1 VKPAASRAEGE
12 PAPQFGGGPP
22 PPPAGSGTSVS
33 NARVA
38 IVMLLAAETMLFTG
52 LIGAYIVLRG
62 ASADPWPPP
71 GQPRLPLGITW
82 ANTMVLLASAWTMR
96 RAAVAH
102 TRKEPR
108 TLRIAIIATACL
120 GTAFLLIQ
128 GTEWMRLILHG
139 LTASSSLYGATFY
152 TLIGVHGVH
161 VAAAVVWLGA
171 VALRFRGDRFSMTR
185 AAGVDVLAIYWYFV
199 CAVWAVL
206 FPLVYLF

>member
-1 VKPAASRAEGE
+1 MKPAASRVEGE
-12 PAPQFGGGPP
+12 PVPRFGGGP
-22 PPPAGSGTSVS
+22 PPPAGSGTPIS

-62 ASADPWPPP
+62 ASVEPWPPS

-96 RAAVAH
+96 RAAVALS
-102 TRKEPR
+102 RRESR
-108 TLRIAIIATACL
+108 TLRTAAIATACL
-120 GTAFLLIQ
+120 GTVFLLIQ
-128 GTEWMRLILHG
+128 GSEWTRLILHG

-152 TLIGVHGVH
+152 TLIGVHGAH
-161 VAAAVVWLGA
+161 VAAAVVWLVA
-171 VALRFRGDRFSMTR
+171 VALRFHGDRFTLSR

-206 FPLVYLF
+206 FPLVYLW

>member
-1 VKPAASRAEGE
+1 
-12 PAPQFGGGPP
+12 
-22 PPPAGSGTSVS
+22 
-33 NARVA
+33 
-38 IVMLLAAETMLFTG
+38 MLLAAETMLFTG

-62 ASADPWPPP
+62 ASVEPWPPP

-102 TRKEPR
+102 RSKEPR
-108 TLRIAIIATACL
+108 TLRVAIIATACL

-161 VAAAVVWLGA
+161 VAAAVGWLGV

-185 AAGVDVLAIYWYFV
+185 AAAVDVLAIYWYFV